1 MIDQIY
7 RYWDAYLLAT
17 TLISAA
23 AMLPYTFVVVMR
35 WYREKQYQ
43 SYLRM
48 SALIMGRYAVF
59 DSWVRA
65 GGRHDALMEDLE
77 RSIREEHAA
86 AAANIGPNYLQEFTK
101 HETAADEQLMAL
113 IESHGL
119 PKGVTYG
126 DPFKEDLCSAC
137 GGTGYVMIE
146 HHSLEKRLADVKA
159 PCRYCFTGKNY
170 EKIS

>member
-1 MIDQIY
+1 MINEILLH
-7 RYWDAYLLAT
+7 WDAYLLAT
-17 TLISAA
+17 TLVSSA
-23 AMLPYTFVVVMR
+23 AMLPFTFVVVMR

-65 GGRHDALMEDLE
+65 GGRHDVLMEDLE
-77 RSIREEHAA
+77 RSIRDEHAA
-86 AAANIGPNYLQEFTK
+86 AAAAIGPNYLAEFTR

-113 IESHGL
+113 IKAHGL

-126 DPFKEDLCSAC
+126 DPFKEDLCSSC
-137 GGTGYVMIE
+137 DGTGFVMIE
-146 HHSLEKRLADVKA
+146 HYTCDKGMLNTKV
-159 PCRYCFTGKNY
+159 PCRYCTLGHKH
-170 EKIS
+170 EEVI